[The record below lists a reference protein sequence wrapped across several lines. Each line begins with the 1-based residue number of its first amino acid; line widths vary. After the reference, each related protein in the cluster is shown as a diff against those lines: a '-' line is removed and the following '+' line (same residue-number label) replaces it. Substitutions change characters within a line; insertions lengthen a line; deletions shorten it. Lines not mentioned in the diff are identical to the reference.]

1 MLVKPNGQ
9 EIDINHHEVILGR
22 ASNVTVVVDDASVAL
37 HHATITFVEGML
49 EPTLRDTS
57 KSGTYVKPLNARQAE
72 KIETGAPGVPL
83 ENGDV
88 IRLGTCETEFKFI
101 CKEEEAAR
109 LAR

>member
-1 MLVKPNGQ
+1 M
-9 EIDINHHEVILGR
+9 
-22 ASNVTVVVDDASVAL
+22 
-37 HHATITFVEGML
+37 
-49 EPTLRDTS
+49 
-57 KSGTYVKPLNARQAE
+57 KPLNARQAE

-88 IRLGTCETEFKFI
+88 IRLGTCKCVFNYQINVANIGYDLGETEFKFI